1 VTWERP
7 RRSRCWPAVTVV
19 IAGALGACAGG
30 SHPTLGLDW
39 REGPSLPAAAGVR
52 VEATALLAP
61 AASGQPWIAV
71 GAGHAG
77 PSGLAPLWWTSPDG
91 VTWRAGAL
99 HPITPDGP
107 RSALTGVARAG
118 ETVAAV
124 GQAYSPI
131 HGNPRALAWRVG
143 PDGALAEVPVLREL
157 FGGENGLGLVGITA
171 GATGFTAAGGY
182 VVDRA
187 GGGSFVAATVWTSSD
202 GVAWS
207 RTEGAV
213 APPSTPDEIV
223 IARGVTS
230 AGGRRVLF
238 GDSSPIAVEPGRPA
252 VWCAT
257 DSGAWQ
263 RVPAAQIPAAPG
275 LTTVL
280 RTGGYSAP
288 VGFVLGGIESD
299 PSGAHPAAV
308 AFTSPDCTTWRRR
321 PLGHTTGSVAILDT
335 AAVDRGAVVTWRDA
349 TGLHLTAIDAQGVRA
364 VTAPVGGDVTG
375 AHLAGAGPFVVAVID
390 SAAGTRV
397 FSAAA

>member
-1 VTWERP
+1 
-7 RRSRCWPAVTVV
+7 VTVV
-19 IAGALGACAGG
+19 LALGACAGG
-30 SHPTLGLDW
+30 SHPTPAFRW
-39 REGPSLPAAAGVR
+39 REGPSLPAPSGLR

-71 GAGHAG
+71 GAGHGG

-107 RSALTGVARAG
+107 RSALGGVARAG

-131 HGNPRALAWRVG
+131 HGNPRPLVWRVG
-143 PDGALAEVPVLREL
+143 PDGALAEMPVLREL

-171 GATGFTAAGGY
+171 AATGFTAAGGY

-187 GGGSFVAATVWTSSD
+187 GGGSFVAATVWTSAD
-202 GVAWS
+202 GEAWS
-207 RTEGAV
+207 RTQGAA
-213 APPSTPDEIV
+213 APRSTPDEIV
-223 IARGVTS
+223 IARGVTG

-238 GDSSPIAVEPGRPA
+238 GDSSPIAVETGRPA

-257 DSGAWQ
+257 DSGDWR
-263 RVPAAQIPAAPG
+263 RVPDARIPAAPG

-280 RTGGYSAP
+280 RTGGYSTA

-299 PSGAHPAAV
+299 ASGAHPAAV
-308 AFTSPDCTTWRRR
+308 AFTSADCTTWRRR
-321 PLGHTTGSVAILDT
+321 PLGRATGSVSILDT
-335 AAVDRGAVVTWRDA
+335 AAVDRGAVVTWQDGA
-349 TGLHLTAIDAQGVRA
+349 GLHLTAIDAQGLRA
-364 VTAPVGGDVTG
+364 VIAPVAGGVTG
-375 AHLAGAGPFVVAVID
+375 AHLAGAGPLVVAVID

-397 FSAAA
+397 FSAST